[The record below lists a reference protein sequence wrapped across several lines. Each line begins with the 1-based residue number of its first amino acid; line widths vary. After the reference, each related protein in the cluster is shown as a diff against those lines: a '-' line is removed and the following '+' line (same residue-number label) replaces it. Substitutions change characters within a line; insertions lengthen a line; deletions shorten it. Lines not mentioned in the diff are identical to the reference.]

1 MVRQQ
6 PQLSESRAWKQ
17 LQLTVSWFWSG
28 VSEVFNAFYSES
40 ENWEWLKF
48 RALVAVT
55 FANLAA
61 RGGVALFGVSR
72 VLWRKMAQSHFFPFC
87 FLLIYATNSKI
98 TEPDQTA
105 SLPVETSKL
114 PVPQSSAKS
123 STGIVNVPL
132 YTHIYVYFLFFFKF
146 LLKLLSP
153 HAGNTAQTVC
163 GVVKN
168 KQTNKNI
175 ALLFL
180 SSRHQ
185 GWGNHFSH
193 NVWDCWRD
201 QPINNEE

>member
-40 ENWEWLKF
+40 ENWELLKF

-72 VLWRKMAQSHFFPFC
+72 VLWRKTALSDFFPFC

-105 SLPVETSKL
+105 SLPVETSTL
-114 PVPQSSAKS
+114 PVCVKNLRVQPSPAQ
-123 STGIVNVPL
+123 GLLMFHFI
-132 YTHIYVYFLFFFKF
+132 HIFMFIFCLFF
-146 LLKLLSP
+146 
-153 HAGNTAQTVC
+153 
-163 GVVKN
+163 
-168 KQTNKNI
+168 
-175 ALLFL
+175 
-180 SSRHQ
+180 
-185 GWGNHFSH
+185 
-193 NVWDCWRD
+193 
-201 QPINNEE
+201 